1 MKKGTVAILIAVVLM
16 TSLCCGCGKNSRH
29 DVYREIYKRYSNMDS
44 FYAAATVTVRSDK
57 TESHYSVRQFY
68 QAPDSFA
75 LFVDAPE
82 DVSGSGY
89 ILKNG
94 SYKILSGFGSDA
106 EFAAKSTNG
115 KNVMFICDFFDEYF
129 KSEETSVQT
138 SGALSGNTT
147 TLSCFLP
154 PGSKQLYVQKLE
166 IDSKTFLPL
175 VLETSDINNNPVVTV
190 EYTDF
195 KRNCDIEKTIFD

>member
-16 TSLCCGCGKNSRH
+16 TSLCGCGRNSGH
-29 DVYREIYKRYSNMDS
+29 DVYKEIYQRYSNMDS

-57 TESHYSVRQFY
+57 TESRYCVRQFY

-75 LFVDAPE
+75 LFVDSPE
-82 DVSGSGY
+82 EVSGSGY

-94 SYKILSGFGSDA
+94 TYKILSGFGSNA
-106 EFAAKSTNG
+106 EFAAKVTRE

-138 SGALSGNTT
+138 SGNLSGKTT

-154 PGSKQLYVQKLE
+154 PGSERLYVQNLE

-175 VLETSDINNNPVVTV
+175 VLETRDINNNPVVVV